1 MSEIDLLPLL
11 SALLLGLILGAG
23 LMRWRGQNL
32 RRQWHRD
39 QTLLEQQRQAT
50 AQAQEALEA
59 QRQETRQ
66 TDRELSRL
74 QTEKQHLEKQVQE
87 DQDKRNKEQEQLL
100 QNFQNLSNRLLEQ
113 QGEKLDQRHSK
124 NLENLLN
131 PLHERL
137 REFKKKVEESE
148 LAGAKRNAALK
159 EQLENLR
166 QLNQQVTEDA
176 RSLSQAL
183 RGDQKQQGQWGE
195 MQLEKLL
202 EAAGLE
208 KNLHYEKEAAHTTPS
223 GQQLRPDYIIHLPG
237 EQHLILD
244 SKVSL
249 SAYLQ
254 YSEASD
260 TESQKRYLKAH
271 LRSLQQHINELSRRD
286 YPQLYPVGSPDYVLL
301 FVANESALTLG
312 LREDPELYE
321 KALRKQVVLVSAGT
335 LLATLRTVSYLWK
348 QEAQNQNARAI
359 ADRASKLYD
368 KFVNFTGDLLQ
379 VGNRLEQA
387 QNSYAGAV
395 KKLHEGPGNLVRQT
409 EQLRELG
416 VNPTKNQDPDLL
428 RKAQDDA
435 TREGHA
441 GLSAPSNEGAAD
453 Q

>member
-11 SALLLGLILGAG
+11 GALWLGLILGAS
-23 LMRWRGQNL
+23 LMHWRDQKR
-32 RRQWHRD
+32 RRQGRRD
-39 QTLLEQQRQAT
+39 QALLEQQRQAY
-50 AQAQEALEA
+50 AQAQEELEA
-59 QRQETRQ
+59 LRQELRQ

-74 QTEKQHLEKQVQE
+74 QTEKQHLEKQLRE
-87 DQDKRNKEQEQLL
+87 DEAKRTKEQEQLL
-100 QNFQNLSNRLLEQ
+100 HQFQNLSNRLLEQ
-113 QGEKLDQRHSK
+113 QGEKLDQRQSK
-124 NLENLLN
+124 NLENLLK
-131 PLHERL
+131 PLRERL
-137 REFKKKVEESE
+137 SEFKKKVEESD
-148 LAGAKRNAALK
+148 LAGAQRNAALK

-208 KNLHYEKEAAHTTPS
+208 KNLHYEKEAAHTAAG

-249 SAYLQ
+249 TAYLQ
-254 YSEASD
+254 YSEAPD
-260 TESQKRYLKAH
+260 AESQKRYLKAH

-286 YPQLYPVGSPDYVLL
+286 YPQLYAQGSPDYVLL

-368 KFVNFTGDLLQ
+368 KFVNFTGDLRQ
-379 VGNRLEQA
+379 VGQRLDQA
-387 QNSYAGAV
+387 QKSYDGAL
-395 KKLHEGPGNLVRQT
+395 KKLHDGPGNLVRQT

-428 RKAQDDA
+428 R
-435 TREGHA
+435 RA
-441 GLSAPSNEGAAD
+441 GETDKDKPPED
-453 Q
+453 EKP